1 MTEDELI
8 SRYGKEKVEQWK
20 EAFSKAT
27 IQNDFVFCKVAGML
41 RNCKEILCRILGYMI
56 EIKKITPQASIDN
69 FLHSKAV
76 RLDILVE
83 DESGNNYDIEMQVV
97 VNDSIPKRMRIYQ
110 ASIDSATF
118 AKGKKYK
125 DAKKTIIIFICMT
138 CPIGLGLPVYT
149 FKNLCVENPNIE
161 LGDDTLKVIVSPQ
174 NWERC
179 KDERLKALLR
189 YIWDGSKLDEFTK
202 ELDMC
207 VVDIKCDQV
216 IRGESLSYY
225 CELEDAE
232 DRGVERGRAE
242 GRVEGRAEGI
252 CETAR
257 NMRAKSFDI
266 SLISE
271 VTGLTIEEIEKL

>member
-1 MTEDELI
+1 
-8 SRYGKEKVEQWK
+8 
-20 EAFSKAT
+20 
-27 IQNDFVFCKVAGML
+27 
-41 RNCKEILCRILGYMI
+41 
-56 EIKKITPQASIDN
+56 
-69 FLHSKAV
+69 
-76 RLDILVE
+76 
-83 DESGNNYDIEMQVV
+83 
-97 VNDSIPKRMRIYQ
+97 
-110 ASIDSATF
+110 
-118 AKGKKYK
+118 
-125 DAKKTIIIFICMT
+125 
-138 CPIGLGLPVYT
+138 
-149 FKNLCVENPNIE
+149 
-161 LGDDTLKVIVSPQ
+161 
-174 NWERC
+174 
-179 KDERLKALLR
+179 
-189 YIWDGSKLDEFTK
+189 
-202 ELDMC
+202 MC